1 MGFYLTDRNT
11 PIIGELSEVIIK
23 RYGLIEMKLGLAS
36 YHATHPDS
44 VQYPNAN
51 EDKWMLKHIAD
62 CLPTLDYPRFISW
75 LAKVEAGKVDPL
87 CPPIIVEPQAPK
99 IKNSVIVDG
108 ELLRDKDKKFKALP
122 PDPPKLVRQRGVE
135 NAPAKPANPDESP
148 LCRCGRRVGKTK
160 NPKKPYY
167 TLCLG
172 CTIKDLKR
180 QVAQDPSAKVESE
193 DEKLVDSSPTKPTT
207 RRPTAKRK

>member
-11 PIIGELSEVIIK
+11 PIIGELAEVIIK

-44 VQYPNAN
+44 VQYPNEN

-75 LAKVEAGKVDPL
+75 LAEVEAGKVDPL
-87 CPPIIVEPQAPK
+87 CPPIIVEPEAPK

-108 ELLRDKDKKFKALP
+108 ELLRDKDRKFKALP
-122 PDPPKLVRQRGVE
+122 PGAPKLVRQRGVE
-135 NAPAKPANPDESP
+135 NAPAKPANPDEP
-148 LCRCGRRVGKTK
+148 QICRCGRRLGKSK
-160 NPKKPYY
+160 NPKKPH

-172 CTIKDLKR
+172 CTIKDLKK
-180 QVAQDPSAKVESE
+180 QVAQDSSAKVGSK
-193 DEKLVDSSPTKPTT
+193 DEKLVGSSPTKPTT